1 MEQDE
6 LLTTIGTR
14 VRRLR
19 ASRGLTGRALAEASD
34 LSVRFLSQLEAGR
47 ANIAVGRLQRVAAAL
62 EVSLEALVGETGLA
76 GAGDGPRAS
85 LERILAG
92 ASDADVARCLRLVEM
107 SLAEDPR
114 AAISLLGMR
123 GAGKSTL
130 GPRLAE
136 RLGLP
141 FVELDERIQEAAG
154 LALTEIFAIHGEAYY
169 RRLEGRCLAELFGEG
184 VRRVIELP
192 GGIVQNADAFGLALR
207 HGTTIWLSATP
218 EDHMQRVLAQGDTR
232 PVADRDDAMAELRA
246 ILETRLPMYARA
258 SVTVDTSGRDADDV
272 LDATLSELAAH
283 GWVGNDA
290 A

>member
-1 MEQDE
+1 MEQAE
-6 LLTTIGTR
+6 LLTTIGAR

-34 LSVRFLSQLEAGR
+34 LSVRFLSQLESGR
-47 ANIAVGRLQRVAAAL
+47 ANIAVGRLQRVADAL
-62 EVSLEALVGETGLA
+62 DVSLETLVGEATV
-76 GAGDGPRAS
+76 AGDGPRAA
-85 LERILAG
+85 LQRILAG
-92 ASDADVARCLRLVEM
+92 ASEADVARCLRLVEM

-246 ILETRLPMYARA
+246 ILETRLPLYARA
-258 SVTVDTSGRDADDV
+258 SITVDTSGHGVDEV
-272 LDATLSELAAH
+272 LAATVSELAAL